1 MTYLDDDGVDSAE
14 LDAEAV
20 AAIEAIDRLEDSL
33 NSGGVIARLLLD
45 AKKTSDAARLALVTV
60 EPTDSR
66 QIMKLQWMVGR
77 FDELMYWINDVK
89 EAAEAALEDFT
100 ESDLA
105 LVRRLIKGEP
115 DIKDA

>member
-20 AAIEAIDRLEDSL
+20 DAIEAIDQLEDSI

-45 AKKTSDAARLALVTV
+45 AKKTSDAARVALVTV
-60 EPTDSR
+60 DPTDSR
-66 QIMKLQWMVGR
+66 LIMKLQYLVGR
-77 FDELMYWINDVK
+77 FDDLMHWIEDVR
-89 EAAEAALEDFT
+89 ETAEAALEDFT